1 MKYRELLNQLLTL
14 SEEQLELETL
24 VFVRKDDNFVRV
36 NSGLVYVTEFD
47 EFEEDLVT
55 NYPFIRI
62 WFVNI

>member
-36 NSGLVYVTEFD
+36 NSSLFYVTEFD
-47 EFEEDLVT
+47 EFEEELVT
-55 NYPFIRI
+55 NQPYIR
-62 WFVNI
+62 V